1 MKKILKISILAL
13 IVLLSTTTFSLAQ
26 DTTSNK
32 IINSYDV
39 EIQYGM
45 GAGILG
51 VTGKINHWWIENN
64 NFKLQSGL
72 QLGTYNMPE
81 GFVTENQTITGFM
94 SDIHLQFHTGI
105 EQSFFK
111 KQRIYLFAEMYAGV
125 YNVYTNGSFK
135 QPELNID
142 RKYTN
147 NEFLADYGSRFG
159 FGYRVKEKWGIHLS
173 ISNSW
178 RRIDS
183 GIGAVA
189 ALLSGVPDGK
199 MTIGIGLNYRLD

>member
-1 MKKILKISILAL
+1 MKKIIQTLILATL
-13 IVLLSTTTFSLAQ
+13 VLQFTTTCILAQ
-26 DTTSNK
+26 NTPSTK

-39 EIQYGM
+39 EIQYGI
-45 GAGILG
+45 GAGIFG
-51 VTGKINHWWIENN
+51 ATGKVNHYWLERNKL
-64 NFKLQSGL
+64 KLQSGL
-72 QLGTYNMPE
+72 QLGIYYVSE
-81 GFVTENQTITGFM
+81 GFVTENQTVTGFM
-94 SDIHLQFHTGI
+94 SDAHLQFHTGL
-105 EQSFFK
+105 EQSFFQ
-111 KQRIYLFAEMYAGV
+111 KQRIYLFAEMYVGV

-135 QPELNID
+135 QPALNID
-142 RKYTN
+142 RKFTN

-159 FGYRVKEKWGIHLS
+159 FGYRVKEKWGVHLS

-183 GIGAVA
+183 GIGVIA

>member
-1 MKKILKISILAL
+1 MKKIIQKLILA
-13 IVLLSTTTFSLAQ
+13 IFILLSITTCSFAQ
-26 DTTSNK
+26 NTSSTK

-39 EIQYGM
+39 EIQYGI
-45 GAGILG
+45 GAGIYG
-51 VTGKINHWWIENN
+51 GTGKVNHWWVEKN
-64 NFKLQSGL
+64 NFRLQSGL
-72 QLGTYNMPE
+72 QIGTYFVPE
-81 GFVTENQTITGFM
+81 GFVTENQTVTGFM
-94 SDIHLQFHTGI
+94 SDTHLQFHTGI
-105 EQSFFK
+105 EQSFFQ
-111 KQRIYLFAEMYAGV
+111 KQRIYLFAEMYAGI

-142 RKYTN
+142 RRYTN
-147 NEFLADYGSRFG
+147 NEFLADYGSRIG

-183 GIGAVA
+183 GIGVIA